1 MRGETP
7 SALGFPRAS
16 GGQSQPMN
24 PVSASLGA
32 AAIALA
38 LLTAGCGQDPREERG
53 ARQRHNPI
61 VELDSPEAVV
71 ETVLNGRESMPA
83 FERELPEQKIAAVIT
98 RLERGDLRRA
108 GRRRT
113 AELEVPHGAAG
124 LLGRPE
130 GERRRLAIT
139 LICAA
144 ALAPVAAA
152 LLRRW
157 RGAGG
162 EARMAVSVGGVLAG
176 LFAVYLIWSIPPAL
190 AGTAVC

>member
-7 SALGFPRAS
+7 SALGFRRAS

-24 PVSASLGA
+24 PVSGSLGA

-38 LLTAGCGQDPREERG
+38 LLTAGCGEDPREERMALG
-53 ARQRHNPI
+53 KEVYARECSRCHLIGGQGFQGVYPNLRHDPI

-83 FERELPEQKIAAVIT
+83 FGGELPEQKKIAAVIT
-98 RLERGDLRRA
+98 RLERGGLRRA

-113 AELEVPHGAAG
+113 AELE
-124 LLGRPE
+124 
-130 GERRRLAIT
+130 
-139 LICAA
+139 
-144 ALAPVAAA
+144 
-152 LLRRW
+152 
-157 RGAGG
+157 
-162 EARMAVSVGGVLAG
+162 VGGVLAG